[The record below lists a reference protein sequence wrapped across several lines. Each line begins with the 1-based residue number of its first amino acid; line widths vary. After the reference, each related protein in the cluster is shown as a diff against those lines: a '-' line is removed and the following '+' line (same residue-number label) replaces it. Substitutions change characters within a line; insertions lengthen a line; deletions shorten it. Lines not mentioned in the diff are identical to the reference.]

1 MTEEEKMRQGLLY
14 DANYDEELLAERR
27 RCKEL
32 CFEYNRLSP
41 AREDERRALIRRQ
54 LGRTGRRFEI
64 NAPFWCD
71 YGRNVEIG
79 ENFYANHNC
88 VILDGAKV
96 VFGDNVFVGPNC
108 GFYTAGH
115 PLDAGLRGRGLEYA
129 KPIAVGDN
137 VWIGAGV
144 SVLPG
149 VTIGSGSVVGA
160 GSVVNRDIPAGVVAA
175 GNPCRV
181 IRPIAETDRPREEA
195 VDDSRRHKR
204 LTRRSCCIT
213 LTSCKFYRRVFVYVQ
228 FFDTFLFHYY
238 PLRGLYFFA
247 HKNSKFSKSKSN

>member
-41 AREDERRALIRRQ
+41 AREDERRALIRRL

-88 VILDGAKV
+88 IILDGAKV

-129 KPIAVGDN
+129 KPITVGDN

-181 IRPIAETDRPREEA
+181 IRPIAEADRPREEA
-195 VDDSRRHKR
+195 VGESR
-204 LTRRSCCIT
+204 
-213 LTSCKFYRRVFVYVQ
+213 
-228 FFDTFLFHYY
+228 
-238 PLRGLYFFA
+238 
-247 HKNSKFSKSKSN
+247 